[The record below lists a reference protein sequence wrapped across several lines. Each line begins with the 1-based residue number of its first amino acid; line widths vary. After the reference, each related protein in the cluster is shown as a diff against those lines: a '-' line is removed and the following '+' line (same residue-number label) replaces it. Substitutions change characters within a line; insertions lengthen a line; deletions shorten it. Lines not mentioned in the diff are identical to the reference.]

1 MRRFICLTMISAIL
15 FGAGLLAGQGVPGHS
30 RQPSVAIDKVEPATE
45 TVPSSPRGTLN
56 VDSPDPPFSTISDSR
71 DLESAKKDQ
80 LTSSIVEIEKSTTEP
95 PESSPEERRQVREL
109 ILRIFP
115 DANADTVEVWVESYT
130 GMELG
135 EVEFV
140 LEQKRAASGSLDSQL
155 SNGLLAP
162 IPAPLEM
169 ASDVSSAQHVIGQA
183 MKSVTLNLR
192 NSMAAG
198 YRKIVVVPEAVS
210 NTQPINEATSNPFH
224 VTTFRSMQIG
234 RLISSPAGTHVAI
247 ASADEHYFFGLN
259 ENQVTRRG
267 DFALLPD
274 RRLGLI
280 TSQGTFS
287 LKNSAPLPVDA
298 VGLRITS
305 AGEILYDDASG
316 NSLSA
321 GSIELACVKRLD
333 DLSTLDGVVF
343 QCPAGSKWEIVT
355 AQVANLVENRL
366 ELSNV
371 DYKEEIL
378 VLGQLKAMLTTDFMA
393 GQIGKTSETTF

>member
-1 MRRFICLTMISAIL
+1 M
-15 FGAGLLAGQGVPGHS
+15 
-30 RQPSVAIDKVEPATE
+30 
-45 TVPSSPRGTLN
+45 
-56 VDSPDPPFSTISDSR
+56 
-71 DLESAKKDQ
+71 
-80 LTSSIVEIEKSTTEP
+80 
-95 PESSPEERRQVREL
+95 
-109 ILRIFP
+109 
-115 DANADTVEVWVESYT
+115 
-130 GMELG
+130 
-135 EVEFV
+135 
-140 LEQKRAASGSLDSQL
+140 
-155 SNGLLAP
+155 
-162 IPAPLEM
+162 
-169 ASDVSSAQHVIGQA
+169 
-183 MKSVTLNLR
+183 
-192 NSMAAG
+192 
-198 YRKIVVVPEAVS
+198 
-210 NTQPINEATSNPFH
+210 
-224 VTTFRSMQIG
+224 
-234 RLISSPAGTHVAI
+234 AI

-274 RRLGLI
+274 RRLGLL
-280 TSQGTFS
+280 TSEGTFS

-343 QCPAGSKWEIVT
+343 QCPAGSKWETVT